1 MSMSPQHHP
10 REMTMTTSD
19 PGART
24 PNTIVLIHGLWLTA
38 RSWEKWVT
46 HYRLKGYRGI
56 NTPCF

>member
-1 MSMSPQHHP
+1 
-10 REMTMTTSD
+10 MTTSD

-46 HYRLKGYRGI
+46 HYSLKGYRGI